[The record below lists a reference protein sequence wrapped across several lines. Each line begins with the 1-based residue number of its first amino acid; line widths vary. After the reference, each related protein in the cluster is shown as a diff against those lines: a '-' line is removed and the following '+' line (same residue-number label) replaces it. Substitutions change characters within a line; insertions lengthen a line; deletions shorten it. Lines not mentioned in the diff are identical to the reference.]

1 MVTWNIRSIK
11 DTVKELVG
19 AIEKYGIEFLGK
31 TERRKKAKKRK
42 PLTELLSGVDNG
54 ERARGRVKVIVKEQW
69 RRKKYK

>member
-19 AIEKYGIEFLGK
+19 AIEFLGK

-42 PLTELLSGVDNG
+42 PLTKLLSGVDNG